1 MHGVSEFRCLVESTW
16 VNKKERLALA
26 PEGVLEE
33 VLQSEFDLEVGLQTA
48 PGFAIDLPEYF
59 ELVWDGAFSAD
70 TVVNAS
76 SDGVVLKGELVHPDF
91 HFT

>member
-1 MHGVSEFRCLVESTW
+1 MYVRPDTELFRGSLGGIIV
-16 VNKKERLALA
+16 

-59 ELVWDGAFSAD
+59 ELV
-70 TVVNAS
+70 
-76 SDGVVLKGELVHPDF
+76 
-91 HFT
+91 